1 MREKKAFER
10 CFLSDEGDVE
20 DDDAVFAGY
29 SGYSSLSGWRNLG
42 AWKRRGRN

>member
-10 CFLSDEGDVE
+10 CFLSDEGD
-20 DDDAVFAGY
+20 VFAGY